1 MLFNCTMS
9 WFYELFK
16 PVCTKDTSTGNN
28 QFTITYILHLMIT
41 LFFNCYKNRM
51 ILTSKPMIMLY
62 FFSAILFSWK
72 FLRNFHVL
80 VFYCVCLSEDGQL
93 IVLHKR
99 ICLAVCYYWE
109 LSKSVLSD
117 LFRFLLLESVSG
129 SNHKRIVN
137 LVKGP
142 VIPRSFRCLFYVL
155 FT

>member
-1 MLFNCTMS
+1 MS

-137 LVKGP
+137 LDKGP